1 MALAVVLNKCAM
13 MDAHLF
19 DEKIPLKIVKS
30 SIQGEACPLIGF
42 FEIKGEI
49 ICRNTETSGYF
60 DK

>member
-1 MALAVVLNKCAM
+1 

-19 DEKIPLKIVKS
+19 DEKIPPKNRKKQLSGDTVPPDRI
-30 SIQGEACPLIGF
+30 F